1 MFDVRFAHRVQRRPV
16 LELYPSFRPD
26 ISLNPAAFDLM
37 PLSRPKTRTAS
48 PKPAAS
54 SAPTPALRPIKKLMA
69 ANRSEIAVRIFR
81 AATELHLRT
90 VAIFAQEDRL
100 CIHRYKADEAYQV
113 GAGKGPV
120 AAYLDIE
127 SIVGV
132 AKEKNVDAIHP
143 GYGFLS
149 ENAEFA
155 RACERAG
162 IVFVGPRPELLDMM
176 GDKTAARAVAQRIG
190 VPVLPGTKDPI
201 SDREE
206 AIRTAKS
213 IGFPLIIK
221 AAFGGGGR
229 GMRVVHKAADLV
241 NLLDEAQAE
250 AGRAF
255 GNPAVFLEKYI
266 PRAKHIEVQILGDKH
281 GNVIHLHER
290 DCSVQRRHQKVVE
303 VAPSFGLPENVV
315 RELCDAAA
323 RLAREIR
330 YDNAGTVE
338 FLYDLDHHQWF
349 FIEMNPRIQVEHTVT
364 EVITGLDLVRAQILI
379 AQGHALHSPEVG
391 MPFQTEVPR
400 NGYAIQCR
408 ITTEDPEN
416 KFIPDY
422 GRILAYRS
430 PGGFGVRLDGGMGYA
445 GAVITPFYDSMLV
458 KSITSGQTYEI
469 AMNRARRVL
478 SEFRIRG
485 VKTNIPFL
493 ENVIAHA
500 QFRTGQA
507 TTTLIDTT
515 PELFAFKARRDRAT
529 KLLNFLGNVIVNG
542 NPHAKGFRPE
552 KPFAAAPVPSASP
565 SGGAAR
571 VQFGVQSLEFGVSKP
586 KTQNTKLKPASLT
599 PNSKPQ
605 TPNSA
610 GVARGTR
617 QLLLELGPQKFAEW
631 TVKQKR
637 LLVTDTTW
645 RDAHQSLMATRVR
658 SYDMLACA
666 DALAHRVPNLF
677 SLEMWGGATFDTAM
691 RFLSEDPWERL
702 RQLRAKVPNICFQML
717 FRGANAVGY
726 TNYPDNVVAG
736 FVRHAAASGMDIFR
750 VFDSLNYLPNLRV
763 AMEAVNETH
772 GVCEAA
778 ICYTGD
784 INDPA
789 REKFNLT
796 YYVKIARELER
807 MGAHFLAIKDMAG
820 LCRPYAAQKLVKTL
834 KEEVGLPVHFHTHD
848 TSGIAAA
855 SVLRAADAGVD
866 VVDLALAAMS
876 GSTSQPNLNSVVAA
890 LRNTPRD
897 TGLDL
902 EALNE
907 FSDYW
912 EQVREYYRPF
922 DTAPKSGSAEVYL
935 HEMPGG
941 QYTNLKEQAAAM
953 GVAHR
958 WPEIARTYAEV
969 NQLFGDIVKVTP
981 SSKVVGD
988 MALFLF
994 SKGIKPADVVNLE
1007 PGTTAFPESVIDMMM
1022 GGLGWPEG
1030 GWPEQAWKVILGPK
1044 RFQEAHAR
1052 YVAATSAKLGRKV
1065 ERQAN
1070 ALDLDKMR
1078 AELAEKLKRPV
1089 NDDDLYSHLMY
1100 PQVFAEFA
1108 KHVAAYSDVSVLPTP
1123 AFFYGLKPG
1132 EEISVSIEEGK
1143 VLIIR
1148 LISIGQPD
1156 KDGRRAI
1163 SYELNGIG
1171 RETFILD
1178 KTVAPKTKA
1187 RLKADLNDPT
1197 QVAAPIPGLIAQLQV
1212 SVGSKV
1218 AKGDKLLMM
1227 EAMKM
1232 QNTVY
1237 APCDGV
1243 VAELHVALGDTVEA
1257 KDLLIKIRAAG

>member
-1 MFDVRFAHRVQRRPV
+1 M
-16 LELYPSFRPD
+16 
-26 ISLNPAAFDLM
+26 PAKPTVPTA
-37 PLSRPKTRTAS
+37 LSNVSSSPTATAL
-48 PKPAAS
+48 KPI
-54 SAPTPALRPIKKLMA
+54 TKLMA

-81 AATELHLRT
+81 ASTELNLRT
-90 VAIFAQEDRL
+90 VAIYAQEDRL

-113 GAGKGPV
+113 GHGKGPV

-127 SIVGV
+127 SIVAV
-132 AKEKNVDAIHP
+132 AKEKGVDAIHP

-155 RACERAG
+155 RACEKAG
-162 IVFVGPRPELLDMM
+162 LIFVGPRPELLDMM
-176 GDKTAARAVAQRIG
+176 GDKTAARALAQRIG
-190 VPVLPGTKDPI
+190 VPTLPGTENPI
-201 SDREE
+201 TDRDE
-206 AIRTAKS
+206 ALKTAKA

-229 GMRVVHKAADLV
+229 GMRVVHKAGDLA
-241 NLLDEAQAE
+241 NLLDEAQGE

-266 PRAKHIEVQILGDKH
+266 PRAKHIEVQVLGDQH

-290 DCSVQRRHQKVVE
+290 DCSIQRRHQKVIE
-303 VAPSFGLPENVV
+303 VAPSFGLPDNIV
-315 RELCDAAA
+315 RELCEAAA

-338 FLYDLDHHQWF
+338 FLYDLDRHEWF

-379 AQGHALHSPEVG
+379 AQGYPLHSPEVG
-391 MPFQTEVPR
+391 MPAQDAVPR

-430 PGGFGVRLDGGMGYA
+430 PGGFGLRLDGGMGYA
-445 GAVITPFYDSMLV
+445 GAVVTPFYDSLLV
-458 KSITSGQTYEI
+458 KSITSAPSYEI
-469 AMNRARRVL
+469 AIKRALRVL

-493 ENVIAHA
+493 ENVLAHSE
-500 QFRTGQA
+500 FRAGQA

-515 PELFAFKARRDRAT
+515 PELFAFKPRRDRAT

-552 KPFAAAPVPSASP
+552 KPFPPSPVLAYDRRIAP
-565 SGGAAR
+565 
-571 VQFGVQSLEFGVSKP
+571 
-586 KTQNTKLKPASLT
+586 PAGS
-599 PNSKPQ
+599 
-605 TPNSA
+605 
-610 GVARGTR
+610 R
-617 QLLLELGPQKFAEW
+617 QRLLELGPKKFAEW
-631 TVKQKR
+631 TAKQKR
-637 LLVTDTTW
+637 LLITDTTW

-658 SYDMLACA
+658 SYDMLAAA
-666 DALAHRVPNLF
+666 DALSRRTPELF
-677 SLEMWGGATFDTAM
+677 SIEMWGGATFDTAM

-702 RQLRAKVPNICFQML
+702 RQLRARVPNICFQML

-726 TNYPDNVVAG
+726 TNYPDNVVSG
-736 FVRHAAASGMDIFR
+736 FVKHAAENGMDIFR

-772 GVCEAA
+772 AICEAA
-778 ICYTGD
+778 VCYTGD
-784 INDPA
+784 ILD
-789 REKFNLT
+789 EKRDKFSLK
-796 YYVKIARELER
+796 YYVRLAKELEK

-820 LCRPYAAQKLVKTL
+820 LCRPYAAHKLIKTL
-834 KEEVGLPVHFHTHD
+834 KEEIGLPIHFHTHD
-848 TSGIAAA
+848 TSGIASA

-876 GSTSQPNLNSVVAA
+876 GSTSQPNLNSIVAA
-890 LRNTPRD
+890 LQHTPRD

-902 EALNE
+902 AALNE

-912 EQVREYYRPF
+912 EVVREFYRPF

-941 QYTNLKEQAAAM
+941 QYTNLKEQAVAM

-994 SKGIKPADVVNLE
+994 SRGIKAADVVNLE
-1007 PGTTAFPESVIDMMM
+1007 PGAMPFPESVIDMMM

-1030 GWPEQAWKVILGPK
+1030 GWPEQVWKVVLGQK
-1044 RFQEAHAR
+1044 RYQEAHAR
-1052 YVAATSAKLGRKV
+1052 YVAATSTKLGRKV
-1065 ERQAN
+1065 LNSPHGA
-1070 ALDLDKMR
+1070 ALDLKKTR
-1078 AELAEKLKRPV
+1078 TELAEKMRRDV
-1089 NDDDLYSHLMY
+1089 SDDELYSHLMY
-1100 PQVFAEFA
+1100 PQVFADYI
-1108 KHVAAYSDVSVLPTP
+1108 KHRGAYDNVSVLPTP
-1123 AFFYGLKPG
+1123 SFFYGLNVG
-1132 EEISVSIEEGK
+1132 EEISVNIEEGK

-1148 LISIGQPD
+1148 LVSISAPD
-1156 KDGRRAI
+1156 KDGRRTL

-1171 RETFILD
+1171 RETFIID
-1178 KTVAPKTKA
+1178 KNITPKTKA
-1187 RLKADLNDPT
+1187 RPKADLADPT

-1218 AKGDKLLMM
+1218 AKGDKLIMM

-1243 VAELHVALGDTVEA
+1243 VAELHVALGDTVES
-1257 KDLLIKIRAAG
+1257 KDLLIRIRTAG